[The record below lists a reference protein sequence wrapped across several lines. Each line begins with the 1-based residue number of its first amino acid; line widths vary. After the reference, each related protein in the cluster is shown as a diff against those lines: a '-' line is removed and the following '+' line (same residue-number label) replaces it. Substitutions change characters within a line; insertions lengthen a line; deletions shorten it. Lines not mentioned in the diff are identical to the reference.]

1 MLFEVIKK
9 YNNTLFFF
17 EVEVISADTLS
28 RKQQRFDSINLNT
41 ISHNAAI
48 KLLRSALSQGF
59 KVTDVYVDTVGDPN
73 KYKEYIRSRIPQY
86 LNITKNITVQPKADQ
101 DHKVVSASSV
111 CAKVTRDK
119 VIEGWKFVQNLG
131 NLSSIVEFE
140 DELGSGYPSD
150 PKTKSWLAKNRHKVF
165 GFPNLI
171 RFSWQTCTN
180 ILQNFGVLK
189 MNEEKDE

>member
-28 RKQQRFDSINLNT
+28 RKQPRFDSINLNT

-73 KYKEYIRSRIPQY
+73 KYKEYIRSRIP
-86 LNITKNITVQPKADQ
+86 
-101 DHKVVSASSV
+101 
-111 CAKVTRDK
+111 
-119 VIEGWKFVQNLG
+119 
-131 NLSSIVEFE
+131 
-140 DELGSGYPSD
+140 
-150 PKTKSWLAKNRHKVF
+150 
-165 GFPNLI
+165 
-171 RFSWQTCTN
+171 
-180 ILQNFGVLK
+180 
-189 MNEEKDE
+189 

>member
-59 KVTDVYVDTVGDPN
+59 KVTGVYVDTVGDPN

>member
-119 VIEGWKFVQNLG
+119 VIEGWKFVQNL
-131 NLSSIVEFE
+131 EFE

>member
-73 KYKEYIRSRIPQY
+73 KYKEYIRSRIP
-86 LNITKNITVQPKADQ
+86 
-101 DHKVVSASSV
+101 
-111 CAKVTRDK
+111 
-119 VIEGWKFVQNLG
+119 
-131 NLSSIVEFE
+131 
-140 DELGSGYPSD
+140 
-150 PKTKSWLAKNRHKVF
+150 
-165 GFPNLI
+165 
-171 RFSWQTCTN
+171 
-180 ILQNFGVLK
+180 
-189 MNEEKDE
+189 

>member
-59 KVTDVYVDTVGDPN
+59 KVTGVYVDTVGDPN
-73 KYKEYIRSRIPQY
+73 KYKEYIRSRIP
-86 LNITKNITVQPKADQ
+86 
-101 DHKVVSASSV
+101 
-111 CAKVTRDK
+111 
-119 VIEGWKFVQNLG
+119 
-131 NLSSIVEFE
+131 
-140 DELGSGYPSD
+140 
-150 PKTKSWLAKNRHKVF
+150 
-165 GFPNLI
+165 
-171 RFSWQTCTN
+171 
-180 ILQNFGVLK
+180 
-189 MNEEKDE
+189 